1 MPVKDTSCAA
11 GETCEIKDKK
21 TMKTILKFA
30 FILFFVNLIAASV
43 LAVTYNLTKS
53 EIGRQE
59 SLIKEEALKQVMPEK
74 IGDRIT
80 PVKKDGV
87 IKYWKVFK
95 GDSSKEQG
103 YIYIAKK
110 YGYASS
116 IETMVG
122 IQKDGTITGVRILSQ
137 NETPGLGAKI
147 VEVVSNMTLSK
158 ALKEIFTKEKQPK
171 AILSPYF
178 TEQFTNRNVKE
189 LELSRG
195 GIQAITGATI
205 SSRAVLDS
213 IKLSG
218 LEMLTNH
225 NE

>member
-1 MPVKDTSCAA
+1 
-11 GETCEIKDKK
+11 
-21 TMKTILKFA
+21 MKTILKFA
-30 FILFFVNLIAASV
+30 FILFLVNLVAASV

-59 SLIKEEALKQVMPEK
+59 SLIREEALKQVMPER
-74 IGDRIT
+74 IGDRIE

-95 GDSSKEQG
+95 GEGSKEQG

-110 YGYASS
+110 YGYSS
-116 IETMVG
+116 VIETMVG
-122 IQKDGTITGVRILSQ
+122 IQKDGAITGVRVLSQ

-147 VEVVSNMTLSK
+147 IEIVSNRTLSK
-158 ALKEIFTKEKQPK
+158 ALKGIFAKEKQPK
-171 AILSPYF
+171 EILSPYF
-178 TEQFTNRNVKE
+178 TEQFMNRNVKE
-189 LELSRG
+189 LELSKS

-213 IKLSG
+213 IKLNG
-218 LEMLTNH
+218 LEILN
-225 NE
+225 NRDE